1 MMTRKD
7 TSQELDRPHY
17 YSQFWVDVAAGKRS
31 VADVGS
37 DAEPFEAD
45 DELPLALPEYE
56 TAVPARPAAKPKA
69 AKPEKKP
76 EPARPTITSLADL
89 ANIDLLMKNSAEMDG
104 DEVPD
109 LEAGAMDDLA
119 GLRQTGGARRQLDTI
134 QRAWHDRS
142 NRPGTQPAD
151 HPLHDAVGADEHH
164 IQAHEHEEHVDTVVG
179 QQHQARALRQ
189 RPAPLQPQKSCEKRL
204 GDGGTLGQHL
214 AGGCIHDGD
223 VSHARGAPSSRV
235 AVATAPFGDQ
245 RDRCGIICAATPT
258 VQPLG

>member
-1 MMTRKD
+1 MTRKD

-31 VADVGS
+31 VADGGS

-89 ANIDLLMKNSAEMDG
+89 ANIDLLMKNSAAMDG

-119 GLRQTGGARRQLDTI
+119 PFGESSAEETPVVTDFDVEPEVAAAEAEDEEDEFAGEDFDEDEEDEWGGTR
-134 QRAWHDRS
+134 
-142 NRPGTQPAD
+142 RPGKAPKA
-151 HPLHDAVGADEHH
+151 PK
-164 IQAHEHEEHVDTVVG
+164 
-179 QQHQARALRQ
+179 
-189 RPAPLQPQKSCEKRL
+189 RPPRR
-204 GDGGTLGQHL
+204 T
-214 AGGCIHDGD
+214 
-223 VSHARGAPSSRV
+223 
-235 AVATAPFGDQ
+235 F
-245 RDRCGIICAATPT
+245 
-258 VQPLG
+258 

>member
-7 TSQELDRPHY
+7 TSQEMDRPHY

-56 TAVPARPAAKPKA
+56 RGVPARPAAKPKA

-119 GLRQTGGARRQLDTI
+119 PFGESATEETPVVTDFDIEPEDAAAAAAADEEDEFGSDDFDEEEEEDEEWGGARRPGK
-134 QRAWHDRS
+134 APKAPK
-142 NRPGTQPAD
+142 RPPRRT
-151 HPLHDAVGADEHH
+151 
-164 IQAHEHEEHVDTVVG
+164 
-179 QQHQARALRQ
+179 
-189 RPAPLQPQKSCEKRL
+189 
-204 GDGGTLGQHL
+204 
-214 AGGCIHDGD
+214 
-223 VSHARGAPSSRV
+223 
-235 AVATAPFGDQ
+235 F
-245 RDRCGIICAATPT
+245 
-258 VQPLG
+258 

>member
-119 GLRQTGGARRQLDTI
+119 PFGEPSTEETPVVTDFEVKPEDAAEAEAEAGAEEEEDEFAGDDFDEEEEDEWGGTR
-134 QRAWHDRS
+134 
-142 NRPGTQPAD
+142 RPGKAPKA
-151 HPLHDAVGADEHH
+151 PK
-164 IQAHEHEEHVDTVVG
+164 
-179 QQHQARALRQ
+179 
-189 RPAPLQPQKSCEKRL
+189 RPPRR
-204 GDGGTLGQHL
+204 T
-214 AGGCIHDGD
+214 
-223 VSHARGAPSSRV
+223 
-235 AVATAPFGDQ
+235 F
-245 RDRCGIICAATPT
+245 
-258 VQPLG
+258 

>member
-7 TSQELDRPHY
+7 TSQEMDRPHY

-109 LEAGAMDDLA
+109 LEAGAIDDLA
-119 GLRQTGGARRQLDTI
+119 PFGEPSTEETPVVTDFEVKPEDAAEAEAGAEEEEDEFAGDDFDEEEEDEWGGTR
-134 QRAWHDRS
+134 
-142 NRPGTQPAD
+142 RPGKAPKA
-151 HPLHDAVGADEHH
+151 PK
-164 IQAHEHEEHVDTVVG
+164 
-179 QQHQARALRQ
+179 
-189 RPAPLQPQKSCEKRL
+189 RPPRR
-204 GDGGTLGQHL
+204 T
-214 AGGCIHDGD
+214 
-223 VSHARGAPSSRV
+223 
-235 AVATAPFGDQ
+235 F
-245 RDRCGIICAATPT
+245 
-258 VQPLG
+258 

>member
-1 MMTRKD
+1 MTRKD

-31 VADVGS
+31 VADGGN

-119 GLRQTGGARRQLDTI
+119 PFGESSTEETPVVTDFEVEPEDAAEAEAGAVDEEDEFGSDDFDEEEEEEDEWGGARRPGK
-134 QRAWHDRS
+134 APKAPK
-142 NRPGTQPAD
+142 RPPRRT
-151 HPLHDAVGADEHH
+151 
-164 IQAHEHEEHVDTVVG
+164 
-179 QQHQARALRQ
+179 
-189 RPAPLQPQKSCEKRL
+189 
-204 GDGGTLGQHL
+204 
-214 AGGCIHDGD
+214 
-223 VSHARGAPSSRV
+223 
-235 AVATAPFGDQ
+235 F
-245 RDRCGIICAATPT
+245 
-258 VQPLG
+258 